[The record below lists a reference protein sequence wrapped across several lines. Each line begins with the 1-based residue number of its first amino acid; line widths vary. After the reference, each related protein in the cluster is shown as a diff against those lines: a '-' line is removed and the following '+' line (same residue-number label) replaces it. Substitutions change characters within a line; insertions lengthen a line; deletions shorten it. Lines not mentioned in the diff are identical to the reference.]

1 MHVDVL
7 QVFISDAAIFG
18 VCLNNFSE
26 KAFATVLYL
35 VAADGSTDTTD
46 DEQQQQQL
54 FICTLYIQ
62 LDLQYNNKKNKVKCM
77 AAQNNHDWLTRLG
90 SHTNN

>member
-35 VAADGSTDTTD
+35 AAADGSTDTTALEKQIIED
-46 DEQQQQQL
+46 FL
-54 FICTLYIQ
+54 ILI
-62 LDLQYNNKKNKVKCM
+62 L
-77 AAQNNHDWLTRLG
+77 NHV
-90 SHTNN
+90 